1 MNKTTISKIIKY
13 TLSLALAALFV
24 YLAFRKVE
32 WAEFV
37 SGLKQTRWLYV
48 ALFFVVSTLALVF
61 RQERWR
67 LLIKEFD
74 PEAKR
79 LDIWDA
85 INVSNVANIVLPGA
99 GEFVRCGYVS
109 SKRMS
114 YDKAFGTIMC

>member
-1 MNKTTISKIIKY
+1 MNKTTVSKIIKY

-48 ALFFVVSTLALVF
+48 ALFFVVSILALVF

-74 PEAKR
+74 P
-79 LDIWDA
+79 
-85 INVSNVANIVLPGA
+85 
-99 GEFVRCGYVS
+99 
-109 SKRMS
+109 
-114 YDKAFGTIMC
+114 

>member
-61 RQERWR
+61 RQ
-67 LLIKEFD
+67 
-74 PEAKR
+74 
-79 LDIWDA
+79 
-85 INVSNVANIVLPGA
+85 
-99 GEFVRCGYVS
+99 
-109 SKRMS
+109 
-114 YDKAFGTIMC
+114 